1 MAYSID
7 YSASFYR
14 RRGAVKWT
22 LRAVALVALCAIAC
36 GLHDSWVVYNSS
48 SLDEKLNA
56 YQAAALPIEKLSAD
70 WDAALA
76 RYNGMLPYYR
86 LKWTTNIT
94 DLARSVMETSKKLPP
109 SFHLTGWS
117 LKTGGECSISYKY
130 VFDAA
135 GKAQQAVA
143 ASNAMAQAV
152 STIRGIEAVK
162 VSDIPTENLLNV
174 SEVNVSVG
182 FKTPAPKAF
191 PKKDAAFD
199 AGFKMIQNRRQKIHK
214 AKIGAE
220 KDTKNGKDVLG
231 LMQSYRT
238 RIKEKKDAF
247 KEDEKKALD
256 VKGFMDAVDH
266 LAGPAL
272 KSPLKSSAKNERE
285 MWESVGA
292 ARLPTWCGLFGFD
305 ARDPELDTP
314 DLALELAEIKKVKDG
329 VQPVKQWIELYMADS
344 AKKLEPFKESY
355 ERREIYNQNIVQ
367 SDLIVRAAGGD
378 GRFSSSFSQQPSG
391 KVDYATK
398 DEIFTFSW
406 VPWTVS
412 VHSAAKRET
421 AADEAADAS
430 AEPITLE
437 AVLKYA
443 TVVSEL
449 GPGYAISAL
458 RVNFRGN
465 EVESATYEGL
475 LPVRESK
482 AVASAVK

>member
-1 MAYSID
+1 M
-7 YSASFYR
+7 
-14 RRGAVKWT
+14 
-22 LRAVALVALCAIAC
+22 LRVLALVVACAIAC

-56 YQAAALPIEKLSAD
+56 YQAAAMPIEKLSAD
-70 WDAALA
+70 WDAAMV

-86 LKWTTNIT
+86 LKWSEDIT
-94 DLARSVMETSKKLPP
+94 DLARAVMEASKKLPP

-117 LKTGGECSISYKY
+117 LKTGGACSISYKY

-143 ASNAMAQAV
+143 ASNAMAQAM
-152 STIRGIEAVK
+152 STISGIEAVK

-182 FKTPAPKAF
+182 FKTPGLKAL
-191 PKKDAAFD
+191 PRKDAAFD

-214 AKIGAE
+214 AKIGEA

-247 KEDEKKALD
+247 KEDEQKVLD

-266 LAGPAL
+266 IAGPEL

-285 MWESVGA
+285 VWESVGA
-292 ARLPTWCGLFGFD
+292 ARLPPWCGLFGFD

-314 DLALELAEIKKVKDG
+314 DLALELAEIKKIKDG
-329 VQPVKQWIELYMADS
+329 VLPIKQWIELYMKDS
-344 AKKLEPFKESY
+344 DRKLEPFKESY
-355 ERREIYNQNIVQ
+355 ERREIYNQRIIQ

-378 GRFSSSFSQQPSG
+378 GRFTSSFSQQPSG

-398 DEIFTFSW
+398 DEVFTFSW

-412 VHSAAKRET
+412 IRNAVKRET
-421 AADEAADAS
+421 SEGESTDAS
-430 AEPITLE
+430 VEPITLE
-437 AVLKYA
+437 TVLKYA

-465 EVESATYEGL
+465 EVESATCEGL

-482 AVASAVK
+482 AVATAVK